1 MAVFIVIIFVVV
13 VIFVVM
19 SLLLLPCKRNRDQFK
34 ILQLLNWLTK
44 GFFSIVAWFALTRMI
59 CICVELLLGS

>member
-19 SLLLLPCKRNRDQFK
+19 SLLSLPCKRNRDQFK
-34 ILQLLNWLTK
+34 ILQLLELVDK
-44 GFFSIVAWFALTRMI
+44 RLFSIVAWFALTRMI